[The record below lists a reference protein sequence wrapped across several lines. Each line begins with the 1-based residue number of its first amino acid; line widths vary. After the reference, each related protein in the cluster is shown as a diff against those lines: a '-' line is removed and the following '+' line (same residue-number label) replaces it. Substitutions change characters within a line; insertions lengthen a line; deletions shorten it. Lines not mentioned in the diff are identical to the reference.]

1 MKTEFLFPIK
11 AEFFFPTKHNLRSRA
26 HSRTSSFAHTR
37 HTTPQAA
44 LLPFFPPLFLML
56 LFLLLLLSMGSLQKS
71 REALAGRIAP
81 SILRFHILANS
92 DCAEDQDVKLEVR
105 SYLLDWIHDRLPQNV
120 DSKETMLTW
129 LTENQTSLET
139 AADRFLKQKGMSY
152 QAHLF
157 LERTY
162 FPTRVYDN
170 LVIPCGNYDAA
181 RVILGEGNGHNWWCV
196 LFPRFC
202 FLDEVCKEIPEESR
216 DELRT
221 KLNQGDY
228 SLLEDHRPDFKIR
241 FFFIPQLQA
250 PGLPSYTSQSPD
262 EGLCLHSRKRS

>member
-1 MKTEFLFPIK
+1 MKPKSYLSIKQHSQSAAHKRASTFPPI
-11 AEFFFPTKHNLRSRA
+11 PD
-26 HSRTSSFAHTR
+26 RTLH
-37 HTTPQAA
+37 
-44 LLPFFPPLFLML
+44 PFFPPLFLML

-120 DSKETMLTW
+120 DSKETMVTW

-139 AADRFLKQKGMSY
+139 AADRFLEQKGMPY
-152 QAHLF
+152 QMHLS
-157 LERTY
+157 LEHTY

-170 LVIPCGNYDAA
+170 LVIPCGSYDAA
-181 RVILGEGNGHNWWCV
+181 RVILGAGNGHNWWCV

-241 FFFIPQLQA
+241 FFFIPQLQV

-262 EGLCLHSRKRS
+262 GVLCLHSRKRS